1 VIYLF
6 FRENYRGYSYSGRHN
21 LEKYRVGITTNKNL
35 PEFTQKNCYD
45 HRTNKTADSFKF
57 LFRGS
62 NYFDLSSSRQDDM
75 YFHLTF
81 QGNPV
86 IRQAKKV
93 EILLQNSLKPAVSI
107 NCEEALISG
116 KDGRVFEKAELIKS
130 QIDMIVSK
138 NLLQFAASKGSKN
151 RMF

>member
-1 VIYLF
+1 MIYLF

-35 PEFTQKNCYD
+35 PEFTQKNSYD

-57 LFRGS
+57 IYAGN
-62 NYFDLSSSRQDDM
+62 NYFGGFNSREDDM
-75 YFHLTF
+75 HFYLTF

-130 QIDMIVSK
+130 QIDMIVSN

>member
-1 VIYLF
+1 M
-6 FRENYRGYSYSGRHN
+6 H
-21 LEKYRVGITTNKNL
+21 
-35 PEFTQKNCYD
+35 
-45 HRTNKTADSFKF
+45 
-57 LFRGS
+57 
-62 NYFDLSSSRQDDM
+62 
-75 YFHLTF
+75 FHLTF

-93 EILLQNSLKPAVSI
+93 EILLQNYIFKPAVSI